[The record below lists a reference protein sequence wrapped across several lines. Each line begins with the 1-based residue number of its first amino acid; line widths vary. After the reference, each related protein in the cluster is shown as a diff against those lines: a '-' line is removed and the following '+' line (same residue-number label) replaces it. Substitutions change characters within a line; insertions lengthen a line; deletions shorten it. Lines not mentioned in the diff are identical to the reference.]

1 MVVAIWKNWY
11 VGSCVTI
18 WVSRPTDAVDLVI
31 WASGCKVAANHVV
44 EELDGIDIDIIGGMN
59 VSGWH
64 VCRFGKSVELKRHR
78 RQFADSV
85 GSIIVE

>member
-1 MVVAIWKNWY
+1 M
-11 VGSCVTI
+11 
-18 WVSRPTDAVDLVI
+18 SRTTDAVDLIV
-31 WASGCKVAANHVV
+31 WAPGCKVEANPVV

-59 VSGWH
+59 VNGRH

-85 GSIIVE
+85 GSIIVV